1 MAFVKFVCCVIAFVI
16 GLALMQGVDFLV
28 DVIKRKKGDINDSEK
43 K

>member
-1 MAFVKFVCCVIAFVI
+1 MAFVKVVCCVIAFVI

-28 DVIKRKKGDINDSEK
+28 DAIKRKKGDNNDSEK